1 MGMKEKISDL
11 DLIELA
17 KQDDQRAYAELLERY
32 RKSVYFLILRIVKA
46 PEDAED
52 LTYVTFTKAF
62 KNLSKYVP
70 THGFSTWLFKI
81 ASNTSIDF
89 LRKKSIDTVGIAMGS
104 DIQPGEV
111 ILDNKVVAT
120 TLNPEEKI
128 IRDQRLRIVHQVVQH
143 LDKDFEKVIRLRFF
157 KEYSYDEIANELNLP
172 LGTVKV
178 QIHRAKKLLQ
188 SLLKDSSEKF

>member
-1 MGMKEKISDL
+1 MKNKVTDL
-11 DLIELA
+11 ELIELA
-17 KQDDQRAYAELLERY
+17 KNDDQRAYAELLERY
-32 RKSVYFLILRIVKA
+32 RRSVYYLILKIVKA

-62 KNLSKYVP
+62 RNLDKYVP
-70 THGFSTWLFKI
+70 THGFSTWVFKI

-89 LRKKSIDTVGIAMGS
+89 LRKKSIETVGIALGS

-111 ILDNKVVAT
+111 VLDNKVASG
-120 TLNPEEKI
+120 TLNPEERI
-128 IRDQRLRIVHQVVQH
+128 IKEQRMEIIHDVVQH
-143 LDKDFEKVIRLRFF
+143 LDEDFEKVIRLRFF
-157 KEYSYDEIANELNLP
+157 EEYSYDEIASELNLP

-188 SLLKDSSEKF
+188 SILKESAEKF

>member
-1 MGMKEKISDL
+1 MKSKVTDL
-11 DLIELA
+11 ELIEQA
-17 KQDDQRAYAELLERY
+17 RCENQRAYAELLERY
-32 RKSVYFLILRIVKA
+32 RKSVYFLILKIVKA

-62 KNLSKYVP
+62 RNLDKYVP

-104 DIQPGEV
+104 EIQPGEV
-111 ILDNKVVAT
+111 VLDNKVIAPI
-120 TLNPEEKI
+120 LNPEETI
-128 IRDQRLRIVHQVVQH
+128 IKEQRLKIVHEVVQH
-143 LDKDFEKVIRLRFF
+143 LDGDFERVIRLRFF
-157 KEYSYDEIANELNLP
+157 EEYSYDEIANELNLP

-188 SLLKDSSEKF
+188 SILKDSTEKF

>member
-1 MGMKEKISDL
+1 MKNKVTDL
-11 DLIELA
+11 ELIELA
-17 KQDDQRAYAELLERY
+17 KNDNQRAYAELLERY
-32 RKSVYFLILRIVKA
+32 RRSVYYLILRIVKA

-62 KNLSKYVP
+62 KNLDKYVP
-70 THGFSTWLFKI
+70 THGFSTWVFKI

-89 LRKKSIDTVGIAMGS
+89 LRKKSIDTVGIALGS

-111 ILDNKVVAT
+111 VLDNKVASS
-120 TLNPEEKI
+120 TLNPEERI
-128 IRDQRLRIVHQVVQH
+128 IKEQRMEIIHNVVQH
-143 LDKDFEKVIRLRFF
+143 LDEDFEKVIRLRFF
-157 KEYSYDEIANELNLP
+157 EEYSYDEIANELNLP

-188 SLLKDSSEKF
+188 SILKESAEKF

>member
-1 MGMKEKISDL
+1 MGMKGKISDL

-32 RKSVYFLILRIVKA
+32 RKSVYFLILRIVKT

-52 LTYVTFTKAF
+52 LTYVTFAKAF

-89 LRKKSIDTVGIAMGS
+89 LRKKSIDTVGIALGS

-111 ILDNKVVAT
+111 ILDNKVIAT

-128 IRDQRLRIVHQVVQH
+128 IREQRLKIVHQVVQH

-157 KEYSYDEIANELNLP
+157 EEYSYDEIANELNLP

>member
-1 MGMKEKISDL
+1 MGMKGKISDL

-32 RKSVYFLILRIVKA
+32 RKSVYFLILRIVKT

-52 LTYVTFTKAF
+52 LTYVTFAKAF

-89 LRKKSIDTVGIAMGS
+89 LRKKSIDTVGIALGS

-111 ILDNKVVAT
+111 ILDNKVIAT
-120 TLNPEEKI
+120 ILNPEEKI
-128 IRDQRLRIVHQVVQH
+128 IREQRLKIVHQVVQH

-157 KEYSYDEIANELNLP
+157 EEYSYDEIAKELNLP

>member
-1 MGMKEKISDL
+1 MKNKVTDL
-11 DLIELA
+11 ELIELA
-17 KQDDQRAYAELLERY
+17 KNDDQRAYAELLERY
-32 RKSVYFLILRIVKA
+32 RRSVYYLILKIVKA

-62 KNLSKYVP
+62 RNLDKYVP
-70 THGFSTWLFKI
+70 THGFSTWVFKI

-89 LRKKSIDTVGIAMGS
+89 LRKKSIETVGIALGS

-111 ILDNKVVAT
+111 VLDNKVAAA
-120 TLNPEEKI
+120 TLNPEERI
-128 IRDQRLRIVHQVVQH
+128 IKEQRMEIIHDVVQH
-143 LDKDFEKVIRLRFF
+143 LDEDFERVIRLRFF
-157 KEYSYDEIANELNLP
+157 EEYSYDEIANELNLP

-188 SLLKDSSEKF
+188 SILKESAEKF

>member
-1 MGMKEKISDL
+1 MKSKVTDL
-11 DLIELA
+11 ELIEHA
-17 KQDDQRAYAELLERY
+17 RCDDQRAYAELLERY
-32 RKSVYFLILRIVKA
+32 RKSVYFLILKIVKA

-62 KNLSKYVP
+62 RNLDKYVP

-104 DIQPGEV
+104 EIQPGEV
-111 ILDNKVVAT
+111 VLDNKVIAPI
-120 TLNPEEKI
+120 LNPEETI
-128 IRDQRLRIVHQVVQH
+128 IKEQRLKIVHEVVQH
-143 LDKDFEKVIRLRFF
+143 LDEDFERVIRLRFF
-157 KEYSYDEIANELNLP
+157 EEYSYDEIASELNLP

-188 SLLKDSSEKF
+188 SILKDSTEKF